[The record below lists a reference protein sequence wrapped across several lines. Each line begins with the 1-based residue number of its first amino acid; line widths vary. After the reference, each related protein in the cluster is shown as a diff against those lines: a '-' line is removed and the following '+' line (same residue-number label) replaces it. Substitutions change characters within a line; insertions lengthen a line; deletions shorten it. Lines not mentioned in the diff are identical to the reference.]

1 MTPLRTAA
9 WTGRPPFTSG
19 FAMSRRC
26 SGDAYKRSAFRFFP
40 RLGTASRPRHLY
52 RRRIRRTFRKE
63 IGPCRPCVR
72 ACRPALRRVVLYGL
86 PGRLRTFRLG
96 AVDAGG
102 RRRDLSRRRV
112 WLVARV
118 LRKEDALAPVTRG
131 SAERAIDAAL
141 FDPHGRKRKF
151 S

>member
-1 MTPLRTAA
+1 MNGPLLFFSSPWDCLSASAFVSAPHSEDVSERDWALSSLRSGLPACPAARCPLR
-9 WTGRPPFTSG
+9 
-19 FAMSRRC
+19 
-26 SGDAYKRSAFRFFP
+26 
-40 RLGTASRPRHLY
+40 
-52 RRRIRRTFRKE
+52 
-63 IGPCRPCVR
+63 
-72 ACRPALRRVVLYGL
+72 L

-118 LRKEDALAPVTRG
+118 LRKEDALAAPVTRG